1 MDAKIQKITPNLWFD
16 MNAEEAVSF
25 YTSVFRNSK
34 IGRKTYY
41 TDAGKEIHGIDAGKV
56 LTIEF
61 QLEGQDF
68 IALNGG
74 PVFQFTEAISFI
86 INCESQEEIDYYWSK
101 LTQGG
106 DEDSQKCGWLK
117 DRFGVS
123 WQVVPIEL
131 NEMLVGAEAEKAER
145 VIEALLQMKK
155 LDLAELRRAYEG

>member
-1 MDAKIQKITPNLWFD
+1 MDAKIQKITPNLWFE

-86 INCESQEEIDYYWSK
+86 VNCDSQEEIDYYWSK

-106 DEDSQKCGWLK
+106 DEESQECGWLK

>member
-1 MDAKIQKITPNLWFD
+1 MDSKIQKITPNLWFD
-16 MNAEEAVSF
+16 MNAEEAVDF

-34 IGRKTYY
+34 AGSKTYY
-41 TDAGKEIHGIDAGKV
+41 THAGKEIHGIDAGKI

-68 IALNGG
+68 LALNGG
-74 PVFQFTEAISFI
+74 PTFQFTEAVSFI
-86 INCESQEEIDYYWSK
+86 INCESQEEIDYYWTK

-106 DEDSQKCGWLK
+106 DEKAQECGWLK

-131 NEMLVGAEAEKAER
+131 NEMLVNTEAEKAER
-145 VIEALLQMKK
+145 VMGALLQMQK